1 MPSFDNQLDALA
13 DSMQS
18 LCQNASE
25 CDFKGDGWAP
35 AITLGHIVDVDSEV
49 WMARFELM
57 VSAVRNSQSPPQL
70 ANWEP
75 DGEKTAEKYSGYAL
89 TQSIELLKESR
100 SLMHNYLK
108 SLTIDERQAPA
119 IHMSFG
125 NITIESMLAVILNHD
140 EEHRATL
147 I

>member
-1 MPSFDNQLDALA
+1 MSSFDNQLDALA
-13 DSMQS
+13 DSTQS

-25 CDFKGDGWAP
+25 CDFKGEGWAP
-35 AITLGHIVDVDSEV
+35 AITLGHIVDVDAEV

-70 ANWEP
+70 ATWEP
-75 DGEKTAEKYSGYAL
+75 DGEKTAEKYLGYAL
-89 TQSIELLKESR
+89 TQSIDLLKKSR
-100 SLMHNYLK
+100 SLMRNYLK
-108 SLTIDERQAPA
+108 SLTIDERRAPA

-125 NITIESMLAVILNHD
+125 NITIESMIAVILNHD